1 MPCDL
6 KNKMNFLARL
16 ITRPPR
22 SKYEKKS
29 EKEVVLYKDKS
40 HGMRFSVS
48 FKNNRDQTIIGSFYQ
63 APSPAPGNPC
73 VIYLHGNASSQNE
86 GAYIPFLLCPQGVN
100 VLCID
105 LSGSGNSDGEY
116 ITLGYNERDDV
127 QASIDF
133 LRQTYKVGSICLWG
147 RSMGAS
153 IAAWCASDNF
163 DVAAVVIDS
172 AYLSVDDIIRDIVGN
187 SWFLWGLSKLLVP
200 LVNITVK
207 KMIGVSI
214 YDINLINSLKKARV
228 PALIIHASHD
238 SFINIR
244 EAREMFAR
252 YGGRE
257 KYMLTTRGDHNSKRP
272 RQVQMAILTFILNN
286 FDIQPDIV
294 LDEVDDHSNAH
305 YQNAFDMM
313 KNM

>member
-1 MPCDL
+1 MD
-6 KNKMNFLARL
+6 FLARL

-22 SKYEKKS
+22 SKYPKLCD
-29 EKEVVLYKDKS
+29 KEVVLYHDDTT
-40 HGMRFSVS
+40 GYRYSVS
-48 FKNNRDQTIIGSFYQ
+48 FKNKRDQTIIGSFYQ
-63 APSPAPGNPC
+63 SPSQAPGNPC

-86 GAYIPFLLCPQGVN
+86 GAYIPHLLCPQGVN

-105 LSGSGNSDGEY
+105 LSGSGNSDGEF

-133 LRQTYKVGSICLWG
+133 IRREYKVGSVCLWG

-163 DVAAVVIDS
+163 DLASVVIDS
-172 AYLSVDDIIRDIVGN
+172 AYLSLDDIIRDLVGD

-200 LVNITVK
+200 VVNIAVK
-207 KMIGVSI
+207 RMIGISI
-214 YDINLINSLKKARV
+214 YDINLVQSLKKART
-228 PALIIHASHD
+228 PAFFIHASHD
-238 SFINIR
+238 SFIKVR
-244 EAREMFAR
+244 EAREMFSR
-252 YGGRE
+252 YGGRT
-257 KYMLTTRGDHNSKRP
+257 KYMMTTRGDHNSKRP
-272 RQVQMAILTFILNN
+272 RQVQMAILTFILKN
-286 FDIQPDIV
+286 FDIEPDVV
-294 LDEVDDHSNAH
+294 LEEVDDHSNAH